1 MRTEIATGFLFFMS
15 QMELMIEQFTKY
27 SVIASRDYS
36 IKEYLE
42 GRSTG
47 KPLDQV
53 QRKMRIVEMLN
64 MQIATSGWNN
74 QIILHLSDSKEVI
87 STDYSVEYNQ
97 DYIDQTE
104 LKKMAAPGYGSLWSK
119 ADVLF
124 PNEGIR

>member
-1 MRTEIATGFLFFMS
+1 
-15 QMELMIEQFTKY
+15 MIEQFTKY